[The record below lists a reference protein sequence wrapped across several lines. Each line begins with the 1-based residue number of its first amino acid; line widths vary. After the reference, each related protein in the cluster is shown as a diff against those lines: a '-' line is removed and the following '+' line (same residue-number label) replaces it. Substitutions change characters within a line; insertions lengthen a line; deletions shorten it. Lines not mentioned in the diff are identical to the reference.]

1 MPECDERSEGAGDGR
16 CYESGASYLLGMTEI
31 SAHGDQV
38 PPERPSRGRAMDVAE
53 ALQLARLR
61 AMTAT
66 EKVAVMHALHRQ
78 AWALTRAGVRARH
91 PECSEADVEA
101 RVRAH
106 FLQPQP

>member
-1 MPECDERSEGAGDGR
+1 
-16 CYESGASYLLGMTEI
+16 MTEI
-31 SAHGDQV
+31 APNGDQT
-38 PPERPSRGRAMDVAE
+38 PASPVALRRDTE
-53 ALQLARLR
+53 LVQELQLARLR

-78 AWALTRAGVRARH
+78 AWALTRAGMRARH
-91 PECSEADVEA
+91 PECTEFEVEA